1 MPAVGKNSPTIMKK
15 STILPWIKPAVSILI
30 PLIVLLLPPES
41 ILPGLTVV
49 EHRVLALFIL
59 AALFWILEPIPI
71 FATSVLIIVLELLMV
86 SDQGFILF
94 RESSEGQEW
103 TNLLK
108 YQDVMNTFSSPVVLL
123 ILGGFFLA
131 MGATKYRL
139 DQNLAGVLLKPF
151 GDKPGVLLLGLMGIT
166 AFFSMFMSNTATTAM
181 MLSILV
187 PILQKFEDDD
197 PGRVAFTLGIPFAA
211 NIGGMGTPIGTPPN
225 ALALKYLTGPAEIG
239 FGEWMIFA
247 VPYTLVLLVMA
258 WWLLKFLF
266 PFKAA
271 SVQLQ
276 LKTRFQRTSKANIVY
291 VTFILTLAL
300 WLTDF
305 WHGINSYVVALI
317 PVGVF
322 LSAGIIGKEDL
333 KTISWDVLWLVSGG
347 IALGMAMEDS
357 GLAQRLVS
365 NIPFEGLPAFL
376 MLAAITLAALAMS
389 NFMSNTGTANLLLPI
404 VAAMGSSGMDFSP
417 VGGPGALILGVALSV
432 SLAMSLPV
440 SSPPNALAHAMG
452 GIKTGQMAKAGVI
465 IGLTGLAVTWG
476 LMLILKYLNFFHP

>member
-1 MPAVGKNSPTIMKK
+1 MKRTQIT
-15 STILPWIKPAVSILI
+15 SWIKPAVSILI

-71 FATSVLIIVLELLMV
+71 FATSVVVIVLELLMV

-94 RESSEGQEW
+94 RESGNGEEW
-103 TNLLK
+103 TNLLD
-108 YQDVMNTFSSPVVLL
+108 YQDIMNTFSSPVVLL

-151 GDKPGVLLLGLMGIT
+151 GEKPAILLLGLMGIT
-166 AFFSMFMSNTATTAM
+166 ALFSMFMSNTATTAM

-187 PILQKFEDDD
+187 PILEKFDDDD
-197 PGRVAFTLGIPFAA
+197 PGKVAFTLGIPFAA
-211 NIGGMGTPIGTPPN
+211 NIGGIGTPIGTPPN
-225 ALALKYLTGPAEIG
+225 ALALQYLTGPAEIS
-239 FGEWMIFA
+239 FGEWMVFA
-247 VPYTLVLLVMA
+247 VPYTVVLLAMA

-266 PFKAA
+266 PFKAS

-276 LKTRFQRTSKANIVY
+276 LKTRFQRTPKANIVY

-305 WHGINSYVVALI
+305 WHGINSYIVALI

-333 KTISWDVLWLVSGG
+333 KTISWDVLWLVAGG

-365 NIPFEGLPAFL
+365 SIPFEGLPAFL

-404 VAAMGSSGMDFSP
+404 VAALGSSGMDFTAI
-417 VGGPGALILGVALSV
+417 GGPGAMILAVALSV

-440 SSPPNALAHAMG
+440 SSPPNALAYAMG
-452 GIKTGQMAKAGVI
+452 GIKTGQMARAGVT
-465 IGLTGLAVTWG
+465 IGLAGLAVTWG
-476 LMLILKYLNFFHP
+476 LMLILKYLNFFQP